1 MWKKSHFFF
10 FTPNPIQK
18 THKKKRNKK
27 RDEKERKGKR
37 RDIQEEKMEVQP
49 FSGTSFVNYRNVEYI
64 LLAEFDI
71 VTGSTVKHQ
80 FPYEI
85 GVDDQ

>member
-1 MWKKSHFFF
+1 MAEKISLLF

-27 RDEKERKGKR
+27 RDEKERKEIEIDKKK
-37 RDIQEEKMEVQP
+37 KMEVQP

-71 VTGSTVKHQ
+71 VTGSTVKH
-80 FPYEI
+80 
-85 GVDDQ
+85 

>member
-1 MWKKSHFFF
+1 MEKISLLFFHSKSNSKNTQKEKKQEKRREGKEREE
-10 FTPNPIQK
+10 IEIY
-18 THKKKRNKK
+18 KKK
-27 RDEKERKGKR
+27 
-37 RDIQEEKMEVQP
+37 KMEVQP